1 MTNITTNND
10 GECSIASFSD
20 LLVSK
25 LSHTDVVSS
34 DIQYAIKSIFGNAT
48 AIEIAN
54 QLTPEFEETTTPIFT
69 GQEKESEVYISR
81 SLNWASVKVNNDEN
95 AKLEL
100 EVHLDKHESQSRC
113 TVDLIAEDFIYNMT
127 KDVLGQGL
135 TLNSLS
141 GFSADLD
148 GGEVDKVSY
157 SFSIST
163 LGVLN
168 SERLIE
174 EFFTRSGLKNINN
187 NLLFE
192 NIYSGIF
199 QNSLHITPELPIW
212 HQEGKECTT
221 AGSVIKE
228 LGVYKAIEAKGPDL
242 TDRAIFDR
250 IIMALVS
257 LCEEIALSVGVLSKK
272 EAYPIFMRRMLMSQ
286 FQY

>member
-1 MTNITTNND
+1 MTKITTNNAI
-10 GECSIASFSD
+10 ECPTASFSD
-20 LLVSK
+20 LLASK

-34 DIQYAIKSIFGNAT
+34 DIQYAMKSIFGNAT

-81 SLNWASVKVNNDEN
+81 NLNWASLKVNNDDN

-113 TVDLIAEDFIYNMT
+113 IVDLIAEDFIYNMT

-135 TLNSLS
+135 ALNSLS

-148 GGEVDKVSY
+148 GSEVDKVSY
-157 SFSIST
+157 SFPIST

-174 EFFTRSGLKNINN
+174 EFFTRNGLKNINN

-192 NIYSGIF
+192 NIYNGVF
-199 QNSLHITPELPIW
+199 QNSPHITLELPIW
-212 HQEGKECTT
+212 YQEDKECKT
-221 AGSVIKE
+221 AGSFIKE
-228 LGVYKAIEAKGPDL
+228 LGVYKSIEAKEPDL
-242 TDRAIFDR
+242 TDKAIFNR

-257 LCEEIALSVGVLSKK
+257 LCEDILHSFSKR

-286 FQY
+286 FHY